1 MELPPQYCARNDSSK
16 QIGPLLYNVDK
27 EHLNV
32 SPETFVTTLR
42 NIHCWGGV
50 GGIHKHTFRKTKVE
64 AKSDDEFMIKLQT
77 RSCGGRGQL

>member
-42 NIHCWGGV
+42 NIHCWGG
-50 GGIHKHTFRKTKVE
+50 GLN
-64 AKSDDEFMIKLQT
+64 SQT
-77 RSCGGRGQL
+77 YI